1 MAIKSKSQRVKILE
15 HIYRH
20 GESHYKDIAKKL
32 NIKEHVVRGRLSEL
46 TKAGFVYR
54 PKKGVYSLTARGEY
68 YVRNYVKIE
77 RSINKVM
84 KRSRKLIVKNRKKGE
99 KCLGKWYVIISD
111 GVNFYTI
118 VFKNYIDVV
127 KFLRA
132 LEKLCEKYDLNIE
145 SVEVVEVKRC
155 VEV

>member
-1 MAIKSKSQRVKILE
+1 MTIKNKPQRVKILE
-15 HIYRH
+15 YIARKS
-20 GESHYKDIAKKL
+20 EAHYKEIAKVL
-32 NIKEHVVRGRLSEL
+32 GLKEHVVRGRLSEL

-54 PKKGVYSLTARGEY
+54 PKRGIYSLTARGEY

-127 KFLRA
+127 KFLQA

-145 SVEVVEVKRC
+145 SIEVVEVKKC
-155 VEV
+155 VEI